1 MNHIIEPQEAVEY
14 LKQFA
19 WVKGFD
25 TAFNNMFPIPADLNT
40 IDEEKDDANE
50 SL

>member
-1 MNHIIEPQEAVEY
+1 MIPDHVIDVKEAVEY

-25 TAFNNMFPIPADLNT
+25 QFI
-40 IDEEKDDANE
+40 EEIMQPKENDDANV
-50 SL
+50 